1 MTTAVVGAGLAGLV
15 RARVLAARGEDVTL
29 FESSDRAGGVVRS
42 ERVGGYLLE
51 LGPNTVRPTPELWGL
66 VHELGLESEAL
77 LADPRMPRYID
88 FGGRLHPLPTSPA
101 GFLRTGLLSAR
112 GRLRLLAEPF
122 RRPGDAS
129 GETVRAFFTRRLG
142 REVADRFVEPFIA
155 GIWAGSSDRL
165 SLEQAF
171 PSLARWEAERGS
183 LTRGAL
189 AARRSASREPATRKR
204 GLLSFRAGLETLPQR
219 LAEDLGARAR
229 VGMAVDSIRETG
241 HGWTLS
247 VAGETREVERVCIAT
262 PAGEAARLVESIA
275 PDAAAA
281 LSGVP
286 YTPLVVAHLS
296 APAGERRAGFGH
308 LVVPQSGRRIL
319 GAIWSSSLF
328 PGRAPSDRA
337 LYTAFL
343 GGARD
348 PDALELVDEEVVEI
362 ASRDLSA
369 ALEIRERFEPVRITR
384 YPRAIPQYDLAH
396 SGRMEALSRAEAAVP
411 GLSFLGSY
419 RGGISVGDV
428 VAAALA
434 V

>member
-15 RARVLAARGEDVTL
+15 RARALAARGEDVIL
-29 FESSDRAGGVVRS
+29 FESSNRAGGVVRS
-42 ERVGGYLLE
+42 EGVDGYLLE

-66 VHELGLESEAL
+66 VRELGLESEAL

-101 GFLRTGLLSAR
+101 AFLRTPLLSAR
-112 GRLRLLAEPF
+112 GKLRLLAEPF
-122 RRPGDAS
+122 LRPGDPS
-129 GETVRAFFTRRLG
+129 GETVREFFTRRLG

-155 GIWAGSSDRL
+155 GIWAGSSDQL

-171 PSLARWEAERGS
+171 PALARWVAERGS
-183 LTRGAL
+183 LTRGAI
-189 AARRSASREPATRKR
+189 AARRNASREPVARKR
-204 GLLSFRAGLETLPQR
+204 GLLSFRAGLERLPRR
-219 LAEDLGARAR
+219 LAEDLGAKAR
-229 VGMAVDSIRETG
+229 FGMAADSVDRAA
-241 HGWTLS
+241 HGWALS
-247 VAGETREVERVCIAT
+247 VAGETVEVERVCIAT
-262 PAGEAARLVESIA
+262 PAAEAARLVESVA

-281 LSGVP
+281 LSGIP
-286 YTPLVVAHLS
+286 HAPLVVAHLS

-308 LVVPQSGRRIL
+308 LVVPQSGRRVL

-337 LYTAFL
+337 LYTVFL

-348 PDALELVDEEVVEI
+348 PDALALVDEEVVEI
-362 ASRDLSA
+362 ASRDLCA
-369 ALEIRERFEPVRITR
+369 ALETRERFEPVRVTR
-384 YPRAIPQYDLAH
+384 YPRAIPQYDLDH
-396 SGRMEALSRAEAAVP
+396 RGRMEALSRAEAALP

-428 VAAALA
+428 VATALA

>member
-15 RARVLAARGEDVTL
+15 RARALAARGEDVML
-29 FESSDRAGGVVRS
+29 FEASDRAGGVVLS
-42 ERVGGYLLE
+42 EKVDGYLLE
-51 LGPNTVRPTPELWGL
+51 LGPNTVRPTPELWRL

-88 FGGRLHPLPTSPA
+88 FGGRLHRLPASPGA
-101 GFLRTGLLSAR
+101 FLRTGLLSPR
-112 GRLRLLAEPF
+112 GKLRLLAEPF
-122 RRPGDAS
+122 TRPEDAS

-155 GIWAGSSDRL
+155 GIWAGSSDQL
-165 SLEQAF
+165 SIEQAF
-171 PSLARWEAERGS
+171 PVLARWETERGS
-183 LTRGAL
+183 LTRGAI
-189 AARRSASREPATRKR
+189 AARRKAPREPVARKR
-204 GLLSFRAGLETLPQR
+204 GLLSFPAGLERLPRR
-219 LAEDLGARAR
+219 LAEDLGPRAR
-229 VGMAVDSIRETG
+229 LGVAVDSLARAT
-241 HGWTLS
+241 HGWKLS
-247 VAGETREVERVCIAT
+247 VAGVSVEVERVCLAT
-262 PAGEAARLVESIA
+262 PAAEAARLVESVA

-281 LSGVP
+281 LSGIP
-286 YTPLVVAHLS
+286 HTPLVVVHLS

-308 LVVPQSGRRIL
+308 LVVPQSGRRVL

-328 PGRAPSDRA
+328 AGRAPSGRA

-348 PDALELVDEEVVEI
+348 PGALSLVDEEVIEI
-362 ASRDLSA
+362 ASRDLCA
-369 ALEIRERFEPVRITR
+369 ALETRERFEPVRITR
-384 YPRAIPQYDLAH
+384 YPRAIPQYDLDH
-396 SGRMEALSRAEAAVP
+396 RGRMKTLSRAEAALP

-428 VAAALA
+428 VRSALA